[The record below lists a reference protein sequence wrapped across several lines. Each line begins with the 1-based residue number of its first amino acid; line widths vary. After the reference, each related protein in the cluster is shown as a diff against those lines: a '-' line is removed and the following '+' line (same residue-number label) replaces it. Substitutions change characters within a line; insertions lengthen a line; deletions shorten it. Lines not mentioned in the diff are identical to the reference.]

1 MDRWNLSP
9 FLSLQVEIDYLYCF
23 AIKMMIESIA
33 FDSVDMRSWMEYL
46 INDDEG
52 MTKRSEGPNKI
63 AINVHGYVQS
73 TF

>member
-1 MDRWNLSP
+1 
-9 FLSLQVEIDYLYCF
+9 
-23 AIKMMIESIA
+23 MMIESIA